1 MTRPRAESRI
11 LDAAARRALGG
22 TFAELP
28 QGFARYRLQGP
39 SDGDL
44 VVLIHGYSV
53 ASFVWEPLEKL
64 LAAQGFATLSY
75 DMPGHGLSDRPQTEY
90 TRELFR
96 DHLAALIAALAP
108 DARLHL
114 VGWSMGAMVAS
125 AFAVR
130 HKDRVASLFFV
141 SPSGLPIRIGMLG
154 RTAFVPVLGDLG
166 FAMIGSASLR
176 AAQANFFADGKVPQP
191 FLDRYDR
198 QAAFKGFA
206 RAMLSTLRCMNM
218 DDFREG
224 YAALGASDLPAEVV
238 WARADRATP
247 FANHETFARL
257 VPQARIHP
265 LDGVGHASQFEAPD
279 LIASHLVPWLRE
291 RIG

>member
-28 QGFARYRLQGP
+28 QGVTRYRLQGR

-53 ASFVWEPLEKL
+53 GSFVWEPLEML
-64 LAAQGFATLSY
+64 LAAQGFATLSF
-75 DMPGHGLSDRPQTEY
+75 DMPGHGFTDRPKANY
-90 TRELFR
+90 TRTLFR
-96 DHLAALIAALAP
+96 DHLAALIETLAP
-108 DARLHL
+108 NARLHL

-125 AFAVR
+125 EFAVR
-130 HKDRVASLFFV
+130 HNDRVASLFFV
-141 SPSGLPIRIGMLG
+141 SPSGLPIRIGVLG

-176 AAQANFFADGKVPQP
+176 AAQANFFADGKAPQP

-224 YAALGASDLPAEVV
+224 YAALGASDLPVEVV

-257 VPQARIHP
+257 VPEARIHP

-279 LIASHLVPWLRE
+279 LIASSLLPWLRE
-291 RIG
+291 KIG